1 MEYKYYSICEF
12 RHGVYVSS
20 RLLGKKIPI
29 KIDDVEGYILMPK
42 LHAYNTASIPSLINP
57 YYKDADIDSWG
68 SVTLSGWGR
77 DMIVHPCIKAVMCV
91 LLTDLHDNQSSYFN
105 QQIEN
110 YISKFIKCIA
120 GINPELIEWS
130 SRNEESFVA
139 PISLW
144 ANCGEDSEWI
154 PTISIPFRS
163 LRFQYNELE
172 FPCIKDIL
180 RNIEAPISLQ
190 CELLINVKKCILDH
204 KYRETILFSATI
216 IEKTLRDEVVDY
228 LVQNKTEKIITKYII
243 SNIDGFQKIRKAI
256 DDLGI
261 SSDKT
266 RLNQIAKGSIYIRN
280 RVIHGG
286 YHPLKEEALKAYE
299 DARYIIDYYKVNLF
313 EKRSWTQILGQRSV

>member
-1 MEYKYYSICEF
+1 MDYKYYSICEF
-12 RHGVYVSS
+12 RHGVYVSY

-42 LHAYNTASIPSLINP
+42 LYAYSTASIPSLINP

-68 SVTLSGWGR
+68 SVIVSGLGR

-130 SRNEESFVA
+130 SRNEESFVD

-144 ANCGEDSEWI
+144 ANCGDEQKWT
-154 PTISIPFRS
+154 PTISFS
-163 LRFQYNELE
+163 STLRLQYNELE
-172 FPCIKDIL
+172 FPCIKDII
-180 RNIEAPISLQ
+180 RNIEASISLQ
-190 CELLINVKKCILDH
+190 HELLINIKKDILNH
-204 KYRETILFSATI
+204 KYREAILFSSTI

-228 LVQNKTEKIITKYII
+228 LVQNKTEEIITKYVI

-286 YHPLKEEALKAYE
+286 YHPSQEEALKAYD
-299 DARYIIDYYKVNLF
+299 DARYIVDYYKVKLF
-313 EKRSWTQILGQRSV
+313 EE